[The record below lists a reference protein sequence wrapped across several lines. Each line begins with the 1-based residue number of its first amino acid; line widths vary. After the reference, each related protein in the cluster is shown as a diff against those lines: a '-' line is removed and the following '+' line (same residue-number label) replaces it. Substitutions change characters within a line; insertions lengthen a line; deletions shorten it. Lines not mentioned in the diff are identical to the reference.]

1 MDFLH
6 SKRIEDT
13 LDEAQRTMQQ
23 VQLAAASF
31 QELVRH
37 ADEAVRKIN
46 AMLDALRS
54 GPSTDAGW
62 VPPEGKMP

>member
-6 SKRIEDT
+6 TKRIEDT

-31 QELVRH
+31 QELVRN

-46 AMLDALRS
+46 AMLDALRHANTA
-54 GPSTDAGW
+54 P
-62 VPPEGKMP
+62 